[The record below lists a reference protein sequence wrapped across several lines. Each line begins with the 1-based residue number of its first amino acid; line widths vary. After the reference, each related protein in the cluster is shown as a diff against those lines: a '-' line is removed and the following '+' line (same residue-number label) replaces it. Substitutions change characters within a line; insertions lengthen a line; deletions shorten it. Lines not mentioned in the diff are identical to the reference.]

1 MTGERKAAPLTADSG
16 QGVSA
21 AYLDEVFLSV
31 QGEGPWVGVRQVFVR
46 LSGCDLDC
54 RYCDSDRARRHAAA
68 GEIKDSDGSR
78 TGSVLSNPV
87 DAEDLTEVVTGL
99 TGGYPIHSV
108 AVTGG
113 EPLLQHGFLK
123 GWLPAI
129 RGRGYAI
136 YLETAGHLPE
146 RLATVC
152 QFLDYC
158 ALDIKLPSATGQPAV
173 HDRHE
178 QSLRVCAEGSVA
190 TCVKLVVSAE
200 TEAHEVEECA
210 GMVGDIMPAAVV
222 VIQPVTPV
230 RQDIH
235 PPSSDH
241 LLRLQAVA
249 LLRHR
254 DVRIIP
260 QVHRVLRVA

>member
-1 MTGERKAAPLTADSG
+1 MTRETRAAPFAADSG
-16 QGVSA
+16 KGVSCA
-21 AYLDEVFLSV
+21 HVDEVFLSV
-31 QGEGPWVGVRQVFVR
+31 QGEGPWLGVRQVFVR
-46 LSGCDLDC
+46 FSGCDLHC
-54 RYCDSDRARRHAAA
+54 RYCDSDRARRHVATC
-68 GEIKDSDGSR
+68 EIKDSDGSR
-78 TGSVLSNPV
+78 TSSVLSNPV
-87 DAEDLTEVVTGL
+87 DAEDLTEMVTSL

-123 GWLPAI
+123 GWLPPI
-129 RGRGYAI
+129 RGRGHAI

-158 ALDIKLPSATGQPAV
+158 ALDVKLPSATGQPAM

-178 QSLRVCAEGSVA
+178 QSLRICAQA
-190 TCVKLVVSAE
+190 CIPTCVKLVVSAE
-200 TEAHEVEECA
+200 TDADEVEVCA
-210 GMVGDIMPAAVV
+210 DMVAGIMPAAVL

-230 RQDIH
+230 RRGTH